1 MYRKVYSYNDM
12 PHVPQSV
19 REEKKP
25 QHENTVL
32 KREEDK
38 PRGIFSNLQKDDIIL
53 IAAVFLLLM
62 DDCDDLLLIGAL
74 ALVFLTREG

>member
-12 PHVPQSV
+12 PRVPEVS
-19 REEKKP
+19 REDKKIRT
-25 QHENTVL
+25 ENTVL
-32 KREEDK
+32 KREEK
-38 PRGIFSNLQKDDIIL
+38 NFGGLFKNLQKDDIIL